1 MVRGLAGAGRL
12 SSFVLLLH
20 PASKTGIAE
29 RHSSHPRCL
38 PLPLCQH
45 CLSLQWHGWG
55 VRAALNPHKMLRQE
69 VRQFVYWQISAEN
82 HEPYIHRC
90 SVPCYIRVVTIPMG
104 KVQKIINKQS

>member
-1 MVRGLAGAGRL
+1 M
-12 SSFVLLLH
+12 
-20 PASKTGIAE
+20 
-29 RHSSHPRCL
+29 
-38 PLPLCQH
+38 
-45 CLSLQWHGWG
+45 SLQWHGWG